1 MQNFVASVQFCSQID
16 FRKEASS
23 TLFEEQT
30 KNNRKEELLT
40 LAPRKNYKEVLKKML
55 VEFINHDAPLFGI
68 LEWLDN
74 QIIQIESEG
83 KVEARKG
90 KHSRRKQISF

>member
-16 FRKEASS
+16 FRKEPSS

-40 LAPRKNYKEVLKKML
+40 LAPRKNYKEVLKKIL
-55 VEFINHDAPLFGI
+55 VKFMNRSG
-68 LEWLDN
+68 
-74 QIIQIESEG
+74 
-83 KVEARKG
+83 
-90 KHSRRKQISF
+90 